1 MKSILLSITAFVS
14 TNMDDLFINMLF
26 FAQHNTKASVRSIVA
41 GKYLGMGA
49 LTLISLLGAYGLQM
63 LPGKWLSLLGLF
75 PLALGVREMIRR
87 SVPEDEMQPND
98 SRSLCLSMALITIAN
113 GAEYRFIDDARL
125 MGDLDDP
132 WVLTTSDEAE
142 AFVRSLPPNPLQAEY
157 YVFTN
162 PIKTMAGLSETGKSW
177 LTDLWTNERTKHR
190 VVMVAGIEAMR
201 TKGYVESWYLFFKQ
215 SGAGLWIGTGFGN
228 QMIFQYGRTMP
239 EFNQPAGPTD
249 GFVSFRGQV
258 VSVRLL
264 EPAQAD
270 DTGANA

>member
-113 GAEYRFIDDARL
+113 GADNIGVYLPLFAGFNPWQMGAAIAVFALMTGFWCLLSKRL
-125 MGDLDDP
+125 TGMP
-132 WVLTTSDEAE
+132 VLQKLLAKYKP
-142 AFVRSLPPNPLQAEY
+142 VLIP
-157 YVFTN
+157 
-162 PIKTMAGLSETGKSW
+162 
-177 LTDLWTNERTKHR
+177 
-190 VVMVAGIEAMR
+190 VVYILLGFYI
-201 TKGYVESWYLFFKQ
+201 LFF
-215 SGAGLWIGTGFGN
+215 
-228 QMIFQYGRTMP
+228 
-239 EFNQPAGPTD
+239 
-249 GFVSFRGQV
+249 
-258 VSVRLL
+258 
-264 EPAQAD
+264 
-270 DTGANA
+270 